1 MQVMTKLKQMR
12 ILMHMT
18 QSELAKK
25 VGVKP
30 PTVNTLE
37 RVGIWNTNTAKKYAA
52 ALGCNLLFLLE
63 GLE

>member
-1 MQVMTKLKQMR
+1 MQMTKLKQMR
-12 ILMHMT
+12 LLMKMT

-25 VGVKP
+25 VGVKS

-37 RVGIWNTNTAKKYAA
+37 RVGIWNTKTAKKYAA
-52 ALGCNLLFLLE
+52 AFDCNLLFLLE

>member
-1 MQVMTKLKQMR
+1 MEKMTKLKQMR
-12 ILMHMT
+12 LLMHLT

-52 ALGCNLLFLLE
+52 ALGCNLIFLLE
-63 GLE
+63 GIG